1 MRRATV
7 TASALAALAVLGAVG
22 AAPAAVPGPGAG
34 EAVVTVRTG
43 GDRTGAQSVGPLAGV
58 RLGLFAAEGDAAPVD
73 PGWGVC
79 VSDADGDC
87 SFRVPDTGPGGAN
100 AGRELTVRQP
110 DGGVPAGWF
119 ANPALR
125 TGPGSGSDSVASP
138 YVFRTPA
145 LAAGNTYRST
155 ADFMISDD
163 YRNLPTAS
171 GGVWQD
177 SRNNPPLPAHCG
189 LDVALV
195 LDLSASVG
203 SELPF
208 LKAAADHFTDALTG
222 TPSRLAVFSFD
233 QASPATGVSANHPEL
248 HPVSTPAGAA
258 EFKSLYA
265 DWTLGKGT
273 NWDTALWSVA
283 RAAPVYDAVV
293 VLTDGNPTRFADDA
307 QGDGSR
313 THFRDVENGVF
324 SANAVKAKGSRLI
337 ALGVGKGVEGVS
349 GLNLRALSGPTA
361 YADGGDLTAA
371 DYFQTKDFATA
382 GQQLH
387 DLALSHCDNSVTVVK
402 QLVPAGTTGE
412 DTTGA
417 VNAPAGWTFG
427 ASTGT
432 PGVGGL
438 PRELTTT
445 DDGTGSV
452 VFQPELGERP
462 SASLDISEVQHDGYE
477 LVTKDGKNAVC
488 VNLDT
493 GQPVDVSDTGT
504 ADRPGFALEL
514 PRLAAV
520 ELHGLQPA
528 RRRPG
533 RGGPDGGQDLA
544 DRRHRPPGGRPAR
557 RVHRHRLAD
566 RAGRRRGR
574 AAAVGHR
581 AHRLPDRRPGHRH
594 RTGRTRRPRLHVDRP
609 ADHRAERRPGRP
621 PARQRAHPRHRAHP
635 GRGHQHRRVPP
646 HRPVRVALAVPRPP
660 GRRTPRRH
668 RQRGRLRAA
677 PGRRRRRPRG
687 PRPAGPAGP
696 ARPAARRRLT
706 DRSEPVG
713 CQCRTEG

>member
-7 TASALAALAVLGAVG
+7 TASALAVLAALGAAG
-22 AAPAAVPGPGAG
+22 AAPAAVPPPGAG

-43 GDRTGAQSVGPLAGV
+43 GDRTGAQAVGPLAGV
-58 RLGLFAAEGDAAPVD
+58 RLGLFAAAGDAAPVD

-79 VSDADGDC
+79 VSDAAGDC
-87 SFRVPDTGPGGAN
+87 SFTVPDTGPGGAN
-100 AGRELTVRQP
+100 AGRELTVRQL

-119 ANPALR
+119 TNPVLR

-138 YVFRTPA
+138 YAFTTPA

-177 SRNNPPLPAHCG
+177 SRDNPPLPARCG

-208 LKAAADHFTDALTG
+208 LKTAADRFTDALTG

-233 QASPATGVSANHPEL
+233 QASPATSVSANHPEL

-258 EFKSLYA
+258 EFKALYA
-265 DWTLGKGT
+265 GWTLGKGT

-283 RAAPVYDAVV
+283 NAAPRYDAVV

-313 THFRDVENGVF
+313 THFRDVENGIF
-324 SANAVKAKGSRLI
+324 SANAVKAEGSRLI
-337 ALGVGKGVEGVS
+337 ALGVGKGVAGDS
-349 GLNLRALSGPTA
+349 GLNLRAVSGPTA

-371 DYFQTKDFATA
+371 DYFQTKDFATS

-427 ASTGT
+427 ATTGT

-452 VFQPELGERP
+452 VFQPELGDLP
-462 SASLDISEVQHDGYE
+462 SAALEISELQQDGYE
-477 LVTKDGKNAVC
+477 LVTKNGKNAVC

-493 GQPVDVSDTGT
+493 GQPVDVSDSGT
-504 ADRPGFALEL
+504 ADRPAFALEL

-520 ELHGLQPA
+520 SCTVYNRPATAPAVLPADLTVEKTWRIDGAVHPEGEQPA
-528 RRRPG
+528 G
-533 RGGPDGGQDLA
+533 FTATAALTGPDGAAATPQPWGTARIGYRIGDRATVTEQAELADPACVFTDRRITALNGSPVDLPLGSTLA
-544 DRRHRPPGGRPAR
+544 LDTAHTRAEITNTVECHRTSPSPSPSLSPSPSPSPSPAPPGGGHLAATGGGGGAVLLPAAGGAALAGLALLALRARLDRRHT
-557 RVHRHRLAD
+557 
-566 RAGRRRGR
+566 RRR
-574 AAAVGHR
+574 
-581 AHRLPDRRPGHRH
+581 D
-594 RTGRTRRPRLHVDRP
+594 D
-609 ADHRAERRPGRP
+609 D
-621 PARQRAHPRHRAHP
+621 
-635 GRGHQHRRVPP
+635 
-646 HRPVRVALAVPRPP
+646 
-660 GRRTPRRH
+660 
-668 RQRGRLRAA
+668 
-677 PGRRRRRPRG
+677 
-687 PRPAGPAGP
+687 
-696 ARPAARRRLT
+696 
-706 DRSEPVG
+706 
-713 CQCRTEG
+713 

>member
-7 TASALAALAVLGAVG
+7 TTSALAALAVLGAVG

-100 AGRELTVRQP
+100 AGRELTVRQL

-145 LAAGNTYRST
+145 LTAGNTYRST

-171 GGVWQD
+171 GGVWQN

-233 QASPATGVSANHPEL
+233 QASPATSVSANHPEL

-324 SANAVKAKGSRLI
+324 SANAVKAEGSRLI

-349 GLNLRALSGPTA
+349 GLNLRAISGPTA
-361 YADGGDLTAA
+361 YTDGGDLTAA

-438 PRELTTT
+438 PQELTTT

-462 SASLDISEVQHDGYE
+462 SASLDISELQHDGYE

-520 ELHGLQPA
+520 SCTVYNRPAAAPAGADLTVDKTWRIDGTVHPEGGQPA
-528 RRRPG
+528 G
-533 RGGPDGGQDLA
+533 FTATASLTGPDGAAAAPQPWGTARTGYRIGDRATITERTELA
-544 DRRHRPPGGRPAR
+544 DPACT
-557 RVHRHRLAD
+557 LT
-566 RAGRRRGR
+566 
-574 AAAVGHR
+574 
-581 AHRLPDRRPGHRH
+581 DRRITALNGAPVDLPLGSALTLDTAHTRAEVTNTVECH
-594 RTGRTRRPRLHVDRP
+594 RTGPSPSPSPSPV
-609 ADHRAERRPGRP
+609 RPGGGHLAATGSGGASVLL
-621 PARQRAHPRHRAHP
+621 PAAGGA
-635 GRGHQHRRVPP
+635 
-646 HRPVRVALAVPRPP
+646 ALA
-660 GRRTPRRH
+660 GLALLA
-668 RQRGRLRAA
+668 LRARLD
-677 PGRRRRRPRG
+677 RRRDDG
-687 PRPAGPAGP
+687 
-696 ARPAARRRLT
+696 
-706 DRSEPVG
+706 
-713 CQCRTEG
+713 